1 MIKIFEGAMGT
12 YLQALGIADEPC
24 PEYASVKYTEEVTLI
39 HKNYVSAGADILEC
53 NTFGASP
60 LKLAQFGLVDETE
73 KINIAGVKAAR
84 AAAKA
89 NTEIAGNIGPSGR
102 LISPLGDLSFDE
114 ACESYARQVKALAG
128 AGVDYILFETII
140 DLQEMRAGLIAAKT
154 VCNLPIICQL
164 TYDEL
169 GRTVTGTD
177 PITAAAVLEPLGA
190 SIIGMNCSLGPEQL
204 LPLVKQLASAT
215 TLPIIVQPNAGLPI
229 MRGGKTYFPLTAEKM
244 GYWAPKLVEAGAS
257 ILGGCC
263 GTTPEHIKAISK
275 AVRYM
280 EPVARKLLPK
290 GVRLAS
296 RSKNVWLGKGHQTVL
311 IGERIN
317 PSGRKAMAAE
327 IKAGDFTSVKREALA
342 QVAAG
347 AGILDINMGVP
358 GLPQREL
365 MGKVIGDLA
374 MLVDV
379 PFAIDS
385 VEPDVIEAG
394 LRSFVGRALINSVSD
409 KKDVKTKIFALAKKY
424 GAALLILPL
433 GEKGLPKTAE
443 ERVAIA
449 QKLIVEGKAAGLQ
462 DSDFMLDP
470 LVLTVASDGNAPS
483 ETLKTLCE
491 YDKVFGYPTTMGL
504 SNVSFGLPGRE
515 NINAAFYALA
525 LASGLN
531 APIINPCNEKI
542 QGMTA
547 ATNVLLGFD
556 SQGVNYSKTYVATV
570 SSPKMDKSVEQD
582 ILGALAQ
589 SVISGERERAAQQAL
604 QALQE
609 GYAAGDITTKALIKG
624 MNIVGEEFGAGRTF
638 LPQVMLAAEA
648 MRSAFD
654 ALKTKISLNDLPYM
668 GKVILATVRGDVHDL
683 GKNIVGAL
691 LSNSGFSV
699 IDLGK
704 DVEPEV
710 ILAAV
715 EKEKPDIVGLCALM
729 TTTLGAMEETIN
741 LIHEKNKVT
750 IMVGG
755 AVLTSEYAKEIKA
768 DLYAANG
775 VQAVNLAENT
785 VKKLQNNFRAVQL
798 KL

>member
-12 YLQALGIADEPC
+12 SLQDMGIADQPC
-24 PEYASVKYTEEVTLI
+24 PEYASVKYPEELTML
-39 HKNYVSAGADILEC
+39 HKGYIDAGADILEC

-60 LKLAQFGLVDETE
+60 LKLAQFGLAEETE

-84 AAAKA
+84 LAANKY
-89 NTEIAGNIGPSGR
+89 TEIAGNIGPSGR
-102 LISPLGDLSFDE
+102 LISPLGDLDFEE
-114 ACESYARQVKALAG
+114 ACESYARQIRALAG

-140 DLQEMRAGLIAAKT
+140 DLQEMRAGLLAAKA

-164 TYDEL
+164 TYDEM

-177 PITAAAVLEPLGA
+177 PITAAAILEPLGA
-190 SIIGMNCSLGPEQL
+190 NIIGMNCSLGPEQL
-204 LPLVKQLASAT
+204 LPLVKQLALAT
-215 TLPIIVQPNAGLPI
+215 TLPIIVQPNAGLPTI
-229 MRGGKTYFPLTAEKM
+229 KGGKTCFPLTPSEM

-257 ILGGCC
+257 IIGGCC
-263 GTTPEHIKAISK
+263 GTTPEHIKAMSQ
-275 AVRYM
+275 AVKTM
-280 EPVARKLLPK
+280 NPIARTILPQ

-296 RSKNVWLGKGHQTVL
+296 RSKNIWLGKGHQTVL

-327 IKAGDFTSVKREALA
+327 IKAGDFTLVKREALA
-342 QVAAG
+342 QVSAG
-347 AGILDINMGVP
+347 AGVLDINMGVP
-358 GLPQREL
+358 GMEQREL
-365 MGKVIGDLA
+365 MGQVIGDLA

-379 PFAIDS
+379 PFSIDS
-385 VEPDVIEAG
+385 VEPDVVEAG
-394 LRSFVGRALINSVSD
+394 LRNFVGRALINSVSD
-409 KKDVKTKIFALAKKY
+409 KAGIKEKIFALAKKY
-424 GAALLILPL
+424 GAAVLILPL
-433 GEKGLPKTAE
+433 GEKGLPATAE

-449 QKLIVEGKAAGLQ
+449 KKLITEGKAAGLK

-470 LVLTVASDGNAPS
+470 LVLTAASDGQAPV
-483 ETLKTLCE
+483 ETLKTLRA
-491 YDKVFGYPTTMGL
+491 YARVFGYPTTMGL

-542 QGMTA
+542 KAMTE

-556 SQGVNYSKTYVATV
+556 NQGVNYSKTYVAINVAVTTM
-570 SSPKMDKSVEQD
+570 PEVEKD
-582 ILGALAQ
+582 ILSALAQ
-589 SVISGERERAAQQAL
+589 SVMSGERERAAQQAL
-604 QALQE
+604 QALKE
-609 GYAAGDITTKALIKG
+609 GYAPGDITTNALIKG
-624 MNIVGEEFGAGRTF
+624 MNVVGEAFGEGRTF

-648 MRSAFD
+648 MKSAFD
-654 ALKTKISLNDLPYM
+654 ALKTKISAEDLPYR
-668 GKVILATVRGDVHDL
+668 GKVVLATVKGDIHDL

-691 LSNSGFSV
+691 LSNSGFVV

-704 DVEPEV
+704 DVEPEA
-710 ILAAV
+710 ILVSV

-729 TTTLGAMEETIN
+729 TTTLGAMEETIK
-741 LIHEKNKVT
+741 LLQQKTKVP

-755 AVLTSEYAKEIKA
+755 AVLTPEYAKEIKA

-775 VQAVNLAENT
+775 VQAVKLAQQA
-785 VKKLQNNFRAVQL
+785 VK
-798 KL
+798 

>member
-12 YLQALGIADEPC
+12 SLQALGIADQPC
-24 PEYASVKYTEEVTLI
+24 TEYASVKYPEEVTSL
-39 HKNYVSAGADILEC
+39 HKSYVDAGADILEC

-60 LKLAQFGLVDETE
+60 LKLAQFGLAVETE
-73 KINIAGVKAAR
+73 KINIAGVNAAR
-84 AAAKA
+84 RAA
-89 NTEIAGNIGPSGR
+89 NSYTEIAGNIGPSGR
-102 LISPLGDLSFDE
+102 LIEPLGDLSFDE
-114 ACESYARQVKALAG
+114 ACESYARQIKALAG

-140 DLQEMRAGLIAAKT
+140 DLQEMRAGLVAAKA

-177 PITAAAVLEPLGA
+177 PMTAAAVLEPLGA

-204 LPLVKQLASAT
+204 LPLVKQLALAT

-229 MRGGKTYFPLTAEKM
+229 MKEGKTFFPLTPEEM

-257 ILGGCC
+257 IVGGCC
-263 GTTPEHIKAISK
+263 GTTPAHIKAISD
-275 AVRYM
+275 AVKNM
-280 EPVARKLLPK
+280 DTIVRKILPN

-296 RSKNVWLGKGHQTVL
+296 RSKSIWLGKEHKTVL

-347 AGILDINMGVP
+347 AGVLDINMGVP
-358 GLPQREL
+358 GMEQREL
-365 MGKVIGDLA
+365 MGKIIGDLA

-385 VEPDVIEAG
+385 VEPDVVEAG
-394 LRSFVGRALINSVSD
+394 LRNFAGRALINSVSD
-409 KKDVKTKIFALAKKY
+409 KAGVKEKIFALAKKY
-424 GAALLILPL
+424 GAAVLILPL
-433 GEKGLPKTAE
+433 GEKGLPKTAA

-449 QKLIVEGKAAGLQ
+449 QKLIAEGKAAGLQ
-462 DSDFMLDP
+462 DGDFMLDP
-470 LVLTVASDGNAPS
+470 LVLTAASDGQAPV
-483 ETLKTLCE
+483 ETLKTLRE
-491 YDKVFGYPTTMGL
+491 YARIFGYPTTMGL

-515 NINAAFYALA
+515 DINAAFYVLA

-531 APIINPCNEKI
+531 APIVNPCNTKI
-542 QGMTA
+542 QAMTS
-547 ATNVLLGFD
+547 ATDVLLGFD
-556 SQGVNYSKTYVATV
+556 SQGINYSKNYVAANVKTTIV
-570 SSPKMDKSVEQD
+570 PVAEKD
-582 ILGALAQ
+582 ILNALAQ
-589 SVISGERERAAQQAL
+589 SVMNGERERAAQQAL

-609 GYAAGDITTKALIKG
+609 GYGPGDITTNALIKG
-624 MNIVGEEFGAGRTF
+624 MNVVGEDFGEGRTF

-648 MRSAFD
+648 MKSAFD
-654 ALKTKISLNDLPYM
+654 ALKTKISVEDLPYM
-668 GKVILATVRGDVHDL
+668 GKVILATVKGDVHDL

-691 LSNSGFSV
+691 LSNSGFTV

-704 DVEPEV
+704 DVEAEV

-715 EKEKPDIVGLCALM
+715 EREKPDIVGLCALM
-729 TTTLGAMEETIN
+729 TTTLGAMEETIK
-741 LIHEKNKVT
+741 LLQEKNKVT

-755 AVLTSEYAKEIKA
+755 AVLTQEYSKEISA

-775 VQAVNLAENT
+775 VQAVKLAEQA
-785 VKKLQNNFRAVQL
+785 VKESK
-798 KL
+798 K

>member
-12 YLQALGIADEPC
+12 SLQDMGIANQPC
-24 PEYASVKYTEEVTLI
+24 SEYASVKYPEEVTMI
-39 HKNYVSAGADILEC
+39 HKGYIAAGADILEC

-60 LKLAQFGLVDETE
+60 LKLAQFGLAEETE

-84 AAAKA
+84 LAANKY
-89 NTEIAGNIGPSGR
+89 TEIAGNIGPSGR
-102 LISPLGDLSFDE
+102 LISPLGDLDFEE
-114 ACESYARQVKALAG
+114 ACESYARQIRALAG

-140 DLQEMRAGLIAAKT
+140 DLQEMRAGLLAAKA

-164 TYDEL
+164 TYDEM

-177 PITAAAVLEPLGA
+177 PITAAAILEPLGA
-190 SIIGMNCSLGPEQL
+190 NIIGMNCSLGPEQL
-204 LPLVKQLASAT
+204 LPLVKQLALAT
-215 TLPIIVQPNAGLPI
+215 TLPIIVQPNAGLPTI
-229 MRGGKTYFPLTAEKM
+229 KGGKTCFPLTPSEM

-257 ILGGCC
+257 IIGGCC
-263 GTTPEHIKAISK
+263 GTTPEHIKAMSQ
-275 AVRYM
+275 AVKTM
-280 EPVARKLLPK
+280 NPIARTILPQ

-296 RSKNVWLGKGHQTVL
+296 RSKNIWLGKGHQTVL

-327 IKAGDFTSVKREALA
+327 IKAGDFTLVKREALA
-342 QVAAG
+342 QVSAG
-347 AGILDINMGVP
+347 AGVLDINMGVP
-358 GLPQREL
+358 GMEQREL
-365 MGKVIGDLA
+365 MGRVIGDLA

-379 PFAIDS
+379 PFSIDS
-385 VEPDVIEAG
+385 VEPDVVEAG
-394 LRSFVGRALINSVSD
+394 LRNFVGRALINSVSD
-409 KKDVKTKIFALAKKY
+409 KAGIKEKIFALAKKY
-424 GAALLILPL
+424 GAAVLILPL
-433 GEKGLPKTAE
+433 GEKGLPATAE

-449 QKLIVEGKAAGLQ
+449 KKLITEGKAAGLK

-470 LVLTVASDGNAPS
+470 LVLTAASDGQAPV
-483 ETLKTLCE
+483 ETLKTLRA
-491 YDKVFGYPTTMGL
+491 YARVFGYPTTMGL

-542 QGMTA
+542 KAMTE

-556 SQGVNYSKTYVATV
+556 NQGVNYSKTYVAINVAVTIM
-570 SSPKMDKSVEQD
+570 PEVEKD
-582 ILGALAQ
+582 ILSALAQ
-589 SVISGERERAAQQAL
+589 SVMSGERERAAQQAL
-604 QALQE
+604 QALKE
-609 GYAAGDITTKALIKG
+609 GYAPGDITTNALIKG
-624 MNIVGEEFGAGRTF
+624 MNVVGEAFGEGRTF

-648 MRSAFD
+648 MKSAFD
-654 ALKTKISLNDLPYM
+654 ALKTKISAEDLPYR
-668 GKVILATVRGDVHDL
+668 GKVVLATVKGDIHDL

-691 LSNSGFSV
+691 LSNSGFVV

-704 DVEPEV
+704 DVEPEA
-710 ILAAV
+710 ILVSV

-729 TTTLGAMEETIN
+729 TTTLGAMEETIK
-741 LIHEKNKVT
+741 LLQQKTKVP

-755 AVLTSEYAKEIKA
+755 AVLTPEYAKEIKA

-775 VQAVNLAENT
+775 VQAVKLAQQA
-785 VKKLQNNFRAVQL
+785 VK
-798 KL
+798 

>member
-12 YLQALGIADEPC
+12 SLQVLGIADRPC
-24 PEYASVKYTEEVTLI
+24 TEYASVKYPEEVTLI
-39 HKNYVSAGADILEC
+39 HKGYVDAGADILEC

-60 LKLAQFGLVDETE
+60 LKLAQFGLAEETE
-73 KINIAGVKAAR
+73 KINIAGVNAAR
-84 AAAKA
+84 RAA
-89 NTEIAGNIGPSGR
+89 NSYTEIAGNIGPSGR
-102 LISPLGDLSFDE
+102 LIVPLGNLGFDE
-114 ACESYARQVKALAG
+114 ACESYARQIKALVG

-140 DLQEMRAGLIAAKT
+140 DLQEMRAGLLAAKA

-177 PITAAAVLEPLGA
+177 PTTAAAVLEPLGA

-204 LPLVKQLASAT
+204 LPLVKQLALAT

-229 MRGGKTYFPLTAEKM
+229 IKEGKTVFPLTPEEM

-257 ILGGCC
+257 IVGGCC
-263 GTTPEHIKAISK
+263 GTTPAHIKVISE
-275 AVRYM
+275 AVKNM
-280 EPVARKLLPK
+280 NPIARKKLPK

-296 RSKNVWLGKGHQTVL
+296 RSKSIWLGKDHKTVL

-317 PSGRKAMAAE
+317 PSGRKTMAAE

-347 AGILDINMGVP
+347 AGVLDINMGVP
-358 GLPQREL
+358 GMEQREL
-365 MGKVIGDLA
+365 MGQIIGDLA

-379 PFAIDS
+379 PFSIDS
-385 VEPDVIEAG
+385 VEPDVVEAG
-394 LRSFVGRALINSVSD
+394 LKSFAGRALINSVSD
-409 KKDVKTKIFALAKKY
+409 KAGVKEKIFALAKKY
-424 GAALLILPL
+424 GAAVLILPL
-433 GEKGLPKTAE
+433 GENGLPKTAT

-449 QKLIVEGKAAGLQ
+449 QKLITEGKMAGLQ
-462 DSDFMLDP
+462 DGDFMLDP
-470 LVLTVASDGNAPS
+470 LVLTVASDGQAPV
-483 ETLKTLCE
+483 ETLKTLRE
-491 YDKVFGYPTTMGL
+491 YARIFGYPTTMGL

-515 NINAAFYALA
+515 YINAAFYALA

-531 APIINPCNEKI
+531 APIVNPCNAKI
-542 QGMTA
+542 QDMTSV
-547 ATNVLLGFD
+547 TDVLLGFD
-556 SQGVNYSKTYVATV
+556 SQGVNYSKNYVEVNVKKTTV
-570 SSPKMDKSVEQD
+570 KVAEQD
-582 ILGALAQ
+582 TLSALAQ
-589 SVISGERERAAQQAL
+589 SVMNGERERAAQQAL

-609 GYAAGDITTKALIKG
+609 GYGPGEITTNALIKG
-624 MNIVGEEFGAGRTF
+624 MNVVGEDFGAGRTF

-648 MRSAFD
+648 MKSAFD
-654 ALKTKISLNDLPYM
+654 ALKTKINVEDLPYM
-668 GKVILATVRGDVHDL
+668 GKVILATVKGDVHDL

-691 LSNSGFSV
+691 LSNSGFTV

-704 DVEPEV
+704 DVEAEV

-729 TTTLGAMEETIN
+729 TTTLGAMEDTIK
-741 LIHEKNKVT
+741 LLQGKNKAI

-755 AVLTSEYAKEIKA
+755 AVLTQEYAKEINA
-768 DLYAANG
+768 DIYAANG
-775 VQAVNLAENT
+775 VQAVKLAE
-785 VKKLQNNFRAVQL
+785 KAIKQS
-798 KL
+798 KE

>member
-12 YLQALGIADEPC
+12 SLQDMGIADQPC
-24 PEYASVKYTEEVTLI
+24 PEYASVKYPEELTML
-39 HKNYVSAGADILEC
+39 HKGYIDAGADILEC

-60 LKLAQFGLVDETE
+60 LKLAQFGLAEETE

-84 AAAKA
+84 LAANKY
-89 NTEIAGNIGPSGR
+89 TEIAGNIGPSGR
-102 LISPLGDLSFDE
+102 LISPLGDLDFEE
-114 ACESYARQVKALAG
+114 ACESYARQIRALAG

-140 DLQEMRAGLIAAKT
+140 DLQEMRAGLLAAKA

-164 TYDEL
+164 TYDEM

-177 PITAAAVLEPLGA
+177 PITAAAILEPLGA
-190 SIIGMNCSLGPEQL
+190 NIIGMNCSLGPEQL
-204 LPLVKQLASAT
+204 LPLVKQLALAT
-215 TLPIIVQPNAGLPI
+215 TLPIIVQPNAGLPTI
-229 MRGGKTYFPLTAEKM
+229 KGGKTCFPLTPSEM

-257 ILGGCC
+257 IIGGCC
-263 GTTPEHIKAISK
+263 GTTPEHIKAMSQ
-275 AVRYM
+275 AVKTM
-280 EPVARKLLPK
+280 NPIARTILPQ

-296 RSKNVWLGKGHQTVL
+296 RSKNIWLGKGHQTVL

-327 IKAGDFTSVKREALA
+327 IKAGDFTLVKREALA
-342 QVAAG
+342 QVSAG
-347 AGILDINMGVP
+347 AGVLDINMGVP
-358 GLPQREL
+358 GMEQREL
-365 MGKVIGDLA
+365 MGRVIGDLA

-379 PFAIDS
+379 PFSIDS
-385 VEPDVIEAG
+385 VEPDVVEAG
-394 LRSFVGRALINSVSD
+394 LRNFVGRALINSVSD
-409 KKDVKTKIFALAKKY
+409 KAGTKEKIFALAKKY
-424 GAALLILPL
+424 GAAVLILPL
-433 GEKGLPKTAE
+433 GEKGLPATAE

-449 QKLIVEGKAAGLQ
+449 KKLITEGKAAGLK

-470 LVLTVASDGNAPS
+470 LVLTAASDGQAPV
-483 ETLKTLCE
+483 ETLKTLRA
-491 YDKVFGYPTTMGL
+491 YARVFGYPTTMGL

-542 QGMTA
+542 KAMTE

-556 SQGVNYSKTYVATV
+556 NQGVNYSKTYVAINVAVTIM
-570 SSPKMDKSVEQD
+570 PEVEKD
-582 ILGALAQ
+582 ILSALAQ
-589 SVISGERERAAQQAL
+589 SVMSGERERAAQQAL
-604 QALQE
+604 QALKE
-609 GYAAGDITTKALIKG
+609 GYAPGDITTNALIKG
-624 MNIVGEEFGAGRTF
+624 MNVVGEAFGEGRTF

-648 MRSAFD
+648 MKSAFD
-654 ALKTKISLNDLPYM
+654 ALKTKISAEDLPYR
-668 GKVILATVRGDVHDL
+668 GKVVLATVKGDIHDL

-691 LSNSGFSV
+691 LSNSGFVV

-704 DVEPEV
+704 DVEPEA
-710 ILAAV
+710 ILVSV

-729 TTTLGAMEETIN
+729 TTTLGAMEETIK
-741 LIHEKNKVT
+741 LLQQKTKVP

-755 AVLTSEYAKEIKA
+755 AVLTPEYAKEIKA

-775 VQAVNLAENT
+775 VQAVKLAQQA
-785 VKKLQNNFRAVQL
+785 VK
-798 KL
+798 